1 MDMSVFKGG
10 EQVYRFL
17 SLFFMFGFFR
27 SAYFVSKDHFVS
39 NIKIQVCL
47 SSSPIINL
55 AGIFTRKKNERWAIN

>member
-1 MDMSVFKGG
+1 MSVFKGG

-27 SAYFVSKDHFVS
+27 SAYFVS

-47 SSSPIINL
+47 SSLPIINL
-55 AGIFTRKKNERWAIN
+55 AGIFTRKKNERWPIIR